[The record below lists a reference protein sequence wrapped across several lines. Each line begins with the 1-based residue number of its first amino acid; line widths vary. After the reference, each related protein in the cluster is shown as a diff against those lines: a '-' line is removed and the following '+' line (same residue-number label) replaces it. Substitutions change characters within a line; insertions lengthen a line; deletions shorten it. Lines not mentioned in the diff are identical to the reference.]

1 MGNRIAEGCLVFFQ
15 HDRVVTEKRCGAGFI
30 DFARSNAHRETVKQ
44 SIVCGQCIAV
54 DEQKRNSS
62 NDTGALVSIHKSMV
76 AAYSENIGCCDFRMI
91 RLAINLFVLRAS
103 QGRLKSILITKPLS
117 AAVALQLFDVD
128 CLNDASRKKT
138 PVHSASFCKAT

>member
-1 MGNRIAEGCLVFFQ
+1 MGNRVADDSLVFFYR
-15 HDRVVTEKRCGAGFI
+15 DCMVTEKSGRASFINLAG
-30 DFARSNAHRETVKQ
+30 SNAHRETVKQ
-44 SIVCGQCIAV
+44 SVVCGQCIAI
-54 DEQKRNSS
+54 DEQKRNSG
-62 NDTGALVSIHKSMV
+62 NDSGALVAIYESMV

-128 CLNDASRKKT
+128 CLNDAS
-138 PVHSASFCKAT
+138 